1 MNININ
7 IRLLTGKHHIF
18 QIKENSTVYDLKT
31 QASSVFSI
39 PFENLAFIY
48 KSNILNNSVKIKDIN
63 YDQENQNSFIIAANT
78 LITGD
83 LKNTQNISKNRKEN
97 EASNSKRSSISKD
110 RKKQNQN
117 QKDINGNTIPW
128 NIDSLINFIVNL
140 HYSAHYARLALEY
153 TKYDLHRAICLLTTG
168 RAIGP
173 DGREHSCNII
183 GIGLS
188 DSGSIPGSSF
198 NSKGYGPGNAN
209 SNGSIDYG
217 NSDNYDRNSYM
228 NYEETEEPATVPV
241 RRTIEEKKL
250 AETMK
255 EFTEE
260 EKQAI
265 TRLCYGRDKSIV
277 VQVFIACD
285 KDEVLTENCL
295 NTMKLD

>member
-18 QIKENSTVYDLKT
+18 QVNENSTVSDLKS

-39 PFENLAFIY
+39 PVENLAFIY
-48 KSNILNNSVKIKDIN
+48 NSAILNNTTKIKDIN
-63 YDQENQNSFIIAANT
+63 YDKEQQNSFLIAANT
-78 LITGD
+78 LLTGNLND
-83 LKNTQNISKNRKEN
+83 SENSAKNKSEEPNSTEKQSTVPN
-97 EASNSKRSSISKD
+97 EP
-110 RKKQNQN
+110 KKGNTIK
-117 QKDINGNTIPW
+117 KDINGNLIPW

-140 HYSAHYARLALEY
+140 HYTAHYARLALEY
-153 TKYDLHRAICLLTTG
+153 TKYDLHRAICLLSTG

-173 DGREHSCNII
+173 DGREHSCNVL

-188 DSGSIPGSSF
+188 DPGSIPGSSF
-198 NSKGYGPGNAN
+198 NKGNAS

-217 NSDNYDRNSYM
+217 SSDNYDRNGYI
-228 NYEETEEPATVPV
+228 NYDEPDEPATVPV

-255 EFTEE
+255 EFSEE

-265 TRLCYGRDKSIV
+265 TRLCYGRDRSIV

-285 KDEVLTENCL
+285 KDEALTENCL
-295 NTMKLD
+295 STMN